1 MLYYNHKGKA
11 IELIQNKKEK
21 QIMQKIIITG
31 NKNNINTWNRFRS
44 CLFLTEYCEKLDA
57 DTFRY
62 DSENEAF
69 GAIKDVF
76 KDFKERLECYGFDSN
91 DVDTDGRYYVSYDG
105 VKIEVV

>member
-1 MLYYNHKGKA
+1 
-11 IELIQNKKEK
+11 
-21 QIMQKIIITG
+21 MQKIIITG

-44 CLFLTEYCEKLDA
+44 CLLCTGSYEKLDA
-57 DTFRY
+57 NTFRY
-62 DSENEAF
+62 DSEYEAF
-69 GAIKDVF
+69 EAINDVF